1 MNRTL
6 AVFLVA
12 IVIGP
17 CTATDLLSGYFS
29 RKTESRQV
37 KVREVEGLDK
47 HIIDGKLHLRLHDFL
62 ELVLKNSADIQIT
75 RMDVYTAAAAVTA
88 AEAPFDPFFN
98 PSFTASRTLTPP
110 SPFFF
115 SQGAFSNLNQTS
127 SVQFSELLPTGQTVG
142 STFQIL
148 RISGDGYSSPELF
161 GTLNFSVT
169 QPLLRNRSNI
179 ENRGPVTLARS
190 QLNVTSEISE
200 ATIGS
205 GVADA
210 ARQYW
215 SAVLARDSIHVQEQ
229 TLGLA
234 QKAFERDR
242 KALDLGAISKLDIF
256 QSETQVAERNRD
268 LIAARYQF
276 TAALDGLR
284 RLIGADISPSLRAT
298 EIVLEDDPA
307 ALPAKN
313 DVLPFED
320 ALTKALAARPEMQ
333 AAGERISMDELSA
346 RISREGF
353 VPRLDLT
360 LNGGSSGPAANFG
373 AAGVVYPGIGQ
384 TLKQVLGFNYPSYGL
399 GLNLTVPFRNS
410 TAQAGLADALVNK
423 TRDVYQR
430 RQTQEQIVLDV
441 RRAITNIELAKATI
455 DAAIR
460 SRDLARQNVD
470 AEQQKYS
477 LGLTTAFEFLDSQT
491 TLATTEN
498 ALLGAYVTY
507 QQAYISYQ
515 QATWTLLDGLG
526 VVVEKPQVH

>member
-1 MNRTL
+1 MNKTL

-12 IVIGP
+12 AAIVP
-17 CTATDLLSGYFS
+17 CAAADLLSSYFS
-29 RKTESRQV
+29 RKSESRQV
-37 KVREVEGLDK
+37 KVHDVEGLDQ
-47 HIIDGKLHLRLHDFL
+47 HIVDGKLHLHLHDFL

-88 AEAPFDPFFN
+88 AKAPFDPLFN

-110 SPFFF
+110 SAFFF
-115 SQGAFSNLNQTS
+115 SQGAFSNLNQQSNLQYT
-127 SVQFSELLPTGQTVG
+127 ELLPTGQTIG
-142 STFQIL
+142 SSLQIL

-161 GTLNFSVT
+161 GSLTFSLT

-179 ENRGPVTLARS
+179 ENRGPLTLARS
-190 QLNVTSEISE
+190 QLNVTSQISE

-215 SAVLARDSIHVQEQ
+215 SAVLARDSIRVQEQ

-234 QKAFERDR
+234 QKAFERDK

-268 LIAARYQF
+268 LIAARYQY

-284 RLIGADISPSLRAT
+284 RLIGADITASLRAT

-307 ALPAKN
+307 ALPARTE
-313 DVLPFED
+313 VLPFED

-333 AAGERISMDELSA
+333 AAAERISMDDLNA

-353 VPRLDLT
+353 VPRLDLS

-373 AAGVVYPGIGQ
+373 AAGVAYPGLGQ
-384 TLKQVLGFNYPSYGL
+384 TLKQVLGFNYPTYGL
-399 GLNLTVPFRNS
+399 TLNMTVPFRNS
-410 TAQAGLADALVNK
+410 TAQAGLAEALVNK
-423 TRDVYQR
+423 TRDLYQR

-441 RRAITNIELAKATI
+441 RRAITNIELATATI
-455 DAAIR
+455 NAAIR

-507 QQAYISYQ
+507 QQAFISYQ
-515 QATWTLLDGLG
+515 QATWTLLNGLG
-526 VVVEKPQVH
+526 VVVEKPQVR

>member
-1 MNRTL
+1 MNKII
-6 AVFLVA
+6 AAALVA
-12 IVIGP
+12 AALWP
-17 CTATDLLSGYFS
+17 CSAEDLLTSYFS

-47 HIIDGKLHLRLHDFL
+47 HILDGKLHLRLHDFL

-98 PSFTASRTLTPP
+98 PSFNAARTLTPP

-115 SQGAFSNLNQTS
+115 SQGAFSNLNEQSTINYN
-127 SVQFSELLPTGQTVG
+127 QLLPTGQTVG
-142 STFQIL
+142 STFEVL
-148 RISGDGYSSPELF
+148 RISGNGYSTPELF
-161 GTLNFSVT
+161 GTLNFFVT
-169 QPLLRNRSNI
+169 QPLLRNRNNI

-190 QLNVTSEISE
+190 QLNVTSQLSE

-215 SAVLARDSIHVQEQ
+215 AAILARDSIRVQEQ

-234 QKAFERDR
+234 QKAFERDQ

-268 LIAARYQF
+268 LIAARYQY

-284 RLIGADISPSLRAT
+284 RLIGADITPALRAT
-298 EIVLEDDPA
+298 DIVLEDDPA
-307 ALPAKN
+307 SLPAKN
-313 DVLPFED
+313 AILPFEE
-320 ALTKALAARPEMQ
+320 ALHKALAARPEMQ

-346 RISREGF
+346 RISRQGF

-373 AAGVVYPGIGQ
+373 AAGVAYPGLGQ
-384 TLKQVLGFNYPSYGL
+384 TLKQVLGFSYPSYGL
-399 GLNLTVPFRNS
+399 ALNMTVPFRNS
-410 TAQAGLADALVNK
+410 TAQAGLAEALVNK

-430 RQTQEQIVLDV
+430 RRTQEQISLDV
-441 RRAITNIELAKATI
+441 RTAITNIELAQATI
-455 DAAIR
+455 EAAMR

-477 LGLTTAFEFLDSQT
+477 LGLTTAFEFLNSQT
-491 TLATTEN
+491 TLAATEN

-507 QQAYISYQ
+507 QQAYVSYQ

-526 VVVEKPQVH
+526 MVVETPQVR